1 MTHPSDELVRAYA
14 AGLELADDRLW
25 AVEGHLERCG
35 HCRGRLAGAAPPLPL
50 LDAVWA
56 GVEPRLG
63 APVRR
68 RRPVRRAVT
77 AWLTPVMAP
86 WLVVVALLVVGVV
99 VADLL
104 LGGPS
109 ALRTPWVQL
118 LAPVL
123 PVLGVAVS
131 WSRGLD
137 PAYEAVAATP
147 RSGLNLV
154 LRRTAA
160 VLGVLAPLLGAGS
173 WVTGA
178 SVVLW
183 LLPCLALTTSAL
195 ALGSVIGVLPA
206 ALALGGTWAAL
217 VVLPHAAEAAPL
229 DVFTGALPVW
239 GAVLLLASVV
249 VVLRRGRFDQLGAH
263 R

>member
-14 AGLELADDRLW
+14 AGLDLADDRLW

-56 GVEPRLG
+56 NVEPALG
-63 APVRR
+63 AQPRR
-68 RRPVRRAVT
+68 RSPLRRVLAG
-77 AWLTPVMAP
+77 WLTPVMVP

-104 LGGPS
+104 LGGTS
-109 ALRTPWVQL
+109 ALRAPLVQL
-118 LAPVL
+118 IAPVL
-123 PVLGVAVS
+123 PVLGVAAS
-131 WSRGLD
+131 WTRGLD
-137 PAYEAVAATP
+137 PAYEVVAATP

-160 VLGVLAPLLGAGS
+160 VLGVLVPLLGVAS
-173 WVTGA
+173 WATGA
-178 SVVLW
+178 SVALW

-195 ALGSVIGVLPA
+195 ALGSVIGVRPA

-217 VVLPHAAEAAPL
+217 VVVPSTADALPL
-229 DVFTGALPVW
+229 DAVAGALPLW

-249 VVLRRGRFDQLGAH
+249 VVLRRGRFDQLGSH